1 MRADGINCKLV
12 QMQSP
17 TIRDSTVH
25 QQRSPPHIQPPSGS
39 AASAGLEV
47 AQRGGAFQYPDLPV
61 AGGRQAAKQ
70 ANCPCFITP
79 GMGRPN
85 HWMLSDQQSR
95 GPRVSEPQTPETYPS
110 QLPQNGIPWSWTGM
124 LAIHVLSQHF
134 VWRASLSFL
143 TQPPTK
149 EQLVK
154 HLRDADLPHVVL
166 INKACVCIAN
176 LPGPPAIVGA
186 ANKLLSIMAS

>member
-1 MRADGINCKLV
+1 MRADGINWKLV

-39 AASAGLEV
+39 AASAGLKV

-61 AGGRQAAKQ
+61 AGRRAAEHAEGQ
-70 ANCPCFITP
+70 FVFAP

-124 LAIHVLSQHF
+124 LTPQMLSQQF
-134 VWRASLSFL
+134 VWHAGLSF
-143 TQPPTK
+143 
-149 EQLVK
+149 
-154 HLRDADLPHVVL
+154 
-166 INKACVCIAN
+166 C
-176 LPGPPAIVGA
+176 
-186 ANKLLSIMAS
+186 